1 MKKLLGMMVLG
12 LLWCNVGVAEWTIP
26 KLPPEENKSAK
37 TGKINALL
45 KEGFKITNEAT
56 IEGEKVF
63 TLRKGKTLIV
73 CWVRKTRTKCR
84 TP

>member
-1 MKKLLGMMVLG
+1 MF
-12 LLWCNVGVAEWTIP
+12 CNVGFAETVP
-26 KLPPEENKSAK
+26 QFPEETKSVK
-37 TGKINALL
+37 TGKINTLL